1 MDATNELEQER
12 IWIEAAKQGDPRAF
26 NRLVLKWEQRVFNT
40 ALRML
45 HNRDDAAETTQ
56 EVFLAAYR
64 NIGRFKQE
72 ARFSTWLYRIAIN
85 RSISRLRKRP
95 TGDQPL
101 PERGENPGIEARMSV
116 DGSQEQALYHAE
128 KQQLIRRSLSALGE
142 DQRAVV
148 ELKFFQEMTFE
159 EIAEVVDAP
168 VSTVKSRFY
177 TALDILKG
185 RLSPVLEACHE
196 TNL

>member
-95 TGDQPL
+95 TADQSL
-101 PERGENPGIEARMSV
+101 PESGENPGIEARIAI

-159 EIAEVVDAP
+159 EIAAVVDAP